1 MRLNVPCREVAAS
14 VFDFLAGDQSKC
26 STRLSNSAQLLG
38 SESPVDSQMAI
49 RPKRQQNSAANLD
62 SVFLYKK
69 NVGFKH

>member
-49 RPKRQQNSAANLD
+49 RPKRQPLAMICPLAVAAMAQIAC
-62 SVFLYKK
+62 S
-69 NVGFKH
+69 